1 MKHRI
6 GLYSGQRGSKLTQYA
21 LLVGIIVIL
30 VILATGRR
38 SIPGIGIKSP
48 LGGILDILHGIVSSL
63 SDLLNQSLKPFQSPI
78 RLR

>member
-6 GLYSGQRGSKLTQYA
+6 GLRSGQRGSQLTQYA

-30 VILATGRR
+30 VILAAGRR
-38 SIPGIGIKSP
+38 SIPGIGIKNP
-48 LGGILDILHGIVSSL
+48 LGGIVDVLQGTVSAL

-78 RLR
+78 KLR